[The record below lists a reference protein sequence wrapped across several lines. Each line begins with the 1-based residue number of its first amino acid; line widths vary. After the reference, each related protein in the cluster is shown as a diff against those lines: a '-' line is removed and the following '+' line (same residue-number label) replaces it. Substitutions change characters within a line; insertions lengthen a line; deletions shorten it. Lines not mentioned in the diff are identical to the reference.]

1 MAPPFFDFLSLSIG
15 FFVFLVSEIILPGF
29 FIWIGLKVIGKD
41 RGVLRCGMANFAAFV
56 ITAIVAFILHF
67 TPLVVLLPLLTF
79 LIYLYVLKILLDVGF
94 IEAFAATIIAG
105 VVIFLLAVVL
115 LLIFGVWLLFTPPP
129 AQMMHV
135 RF

>member
-15 FFVFLVSEIILPGF
+15 FFVFLISAIILPGF